1 MNKVTKAVIGTA
13 VAAGAV
19 SFGAGYIIFNEVMNR
34 DSLLY
39 PKIADAAYKK
49 MDHVDV
55 SQEDERITW
64 YNTVEKQYFEMINE
78 RNFRLK
84 AKYIPA
90 DKPSKKFV
98 FCSHGYRSTGNGE
111 YKLMAKF
118 YHDMGMN
125 LFIVD
130 HQAAGES
137 DGKYIGFG
145 YHESKDSLK
154 WLYWMLEKFGSDIEI
169 ILQGVSMGCATV
181 LIMSGDASLP
191 ENVKFTVAD
200 CGYTSA
206 YDQFEH
212 ILNNSMHLP
221 NFPILYTSNIFN
233 KALNGWDFRDADPI
247 NKVQVA
253 KVPIL
258 FIHGDKDDFV
268 PTYMVHQLYAACS
281 SEYKDLLVIPGAGHA
296 ESYPTD
302 SAAYEAKVR
311 EFADKFLS
319 K

>member
-1 MNKVTKAVIGTA
+1 MNKAAKAFIGA
-13 VAAGAV
+13 SVAAGAV
-19 SFGAGYIIFNEVMNR
+19 SFGAGYLIFTEVMNR
-34 DSLLY
+34 DAMIY

-49 MDHVDV
+49 MDHVSV

-64 YNTVEKQYFEMINE
+64 YKSQEPEIFEMINP

-98 FCSHGYRSTGNGE
+98 FCSHGYRSSGNGE

-118 YHDMGMN
+118 YHDMGIN

-130 HQAAGES
+130 HQAAGAS

-145 YHESKDSLK
+145 YHEYKDSLL
-154 WLYWMLEKFGSDIEI
+154 WLEWMIDKFGSDIEI

-181 LIMSGDASLP
+181 LMMTGDASLP
-191 ENVKFTVAD
+191 PNVKFTVAD

-206 YDQFEH
+206 YDEFEH
-212 ILNNSMHLP
+212 ILNGSMHLP
-221 NFPILYTSNIFN
+221 NFPILYTANIFN
-233 KALNGWDFRDADPI
+233 KAINGWDFKDADPI
-247 NKVQVA
+247 NRVQQA
-253 KVPIL
+253 KVPVL
-258 FIHGDKDDFV
+258 FIHGDNDDFV

-281 SEYKDLLVIPGAGHA
+281 SEYKDLLVVKGAAHA

-302 SAAYEAKVR
+302 SEAYESKVK